1 MMTIKLSIIVPVYNE
16 INLLSKFIEQLFETF
31 DQKTTKF
38 IFIDDGSNDGSK
50 EFLKENISKFVN
62 SAHFEL
68 ILLNKKMKRHKPL
81 INNKLQKYIIKMR
94 KYEGIKEL

>member
-1 MMTIKLSIIVPVYNE
+1 MTIKLSIIVPVYNE

-62 SAHFEL
+62 SEHF
-68 ILLNKKMKRHKPL
+68 
-81 INNKLQKYIIKMR
+81 
-94 KYEGIKEL
+94 